1 MERRPMT
8 QQYAAEQLL
17 GDSLDWIDLDMVR
30 FTMGCDDRLGDLD
43 DDEGPTRD
51 VSVGSMRVSAT
62 PVTVSAFA
70 HFLEASTHVTDAER
84 AGTGFRS
91 TPNGRELMSGLTWRS
106 DAGAPMDAVSQVSW
120 VDAFEFC
127 RWSSTR
133 LLTEAEWERC
143 ARDDALSHSF
153 LAGHLEWTAD
163 YYDPAFHRHE
173 QRVNPT
179 GPIGGT
185 HRVARGGLTASVR
198 TPLLPDMSSN
208 DLFFRV
214 VALR

>member
-1 MERRPMT
+1 MT
-8 QQYAAEQLL
+8 QQTAAEQLL
-17 GDSLDWIDLDMVR
+17 GDALDWVFLDMAR
-30 FTMGCDDRLGDLD
+30 FTMGCDDRVGEFD

-51 VSVGSMRVSAT
+51 VSVGSMRVSAS
-62 PVTVSAFA
+62 PVTLSAFTQ
-70 HFLEASTHVTDAER
+70 FLDASRYVTDAER
-84 AGTGFRS
+84 AGTGFRA
-91 TPNGRELMSGLTWRS
+91 TPDGRELVSGLTWS
-106 DAGAPMDAVSQVSW
+106 SGDGSGMDPVSQVSW

-143 ARDDALSHSF
+143 ARDEDLAKGF

-163 YYDPAFHRHE
+163 YYDASFHRQE

-198 TPLLPDMSSN
+198 TPLLPDMSSD

-214 VALR
+214 VARR